1 MVTGL
6 LSMEE
11 IFETFFTISGHGG
24 HLDQVTQLPQTNF
37 GFGLPWRLPIKFRF
51 NGPSGFRGE
60 EFYNVGP
67 THGQQMPG
75 YISSTIGKSSGELK
89 FNE

>member
-11 IFETFFTISGHGG
+11 IFETFFAISGHGG

-37 GFGLPWRLPIKFRF
+37 DFGVPWRLPIKFRF
-51 NGPSGFRGE
+51 NGPSGFRGVLQ
-60 EFYNVGP
+60 YWTN
-67 THGQQMPG
+67 TWATDAWL
-75 YISSTIGKSSGELK
+75 YKLNYRLK
-89 FNE
+89 LR